1 MLLEKLTEGVV
12 IKNMQKEVTP
22 LITKWSKIG
31 LLEGLK
37 DDNARSNMAR
47 LLENQAKELLRESSG
62 ANALGTGDIQG
73 FAAVAFPL
81 VRRVFG
87 SLIANELVSVQPM
100 SLPSGMIFF
109 MDFIR
114 NNAIGM
120 ASGSAVFEASE
131 SIYGG
136 GRKGAEITKGIILT
150 GSAAEKGLY
159 NIAHGYHKA
168 RRHAVF
174 AAGSTTTLVV
184 VSGGVISAGT
194 AASEPQAK
202 LVRFD
207 PDILQSASK
216 YVVVDVKLDA
226 AAVGFDGL
234 VNEQNVFAASLAY
247 VTQSTSA
254 GDGGSAVH
262 ATHAASA
269 ALGAEASEPSPVTNG
284 GLQLVRRLSTYNK
297 DTKRLRLV
305 IEDTNSKISNT
316 NPSSEAAL
324 STSLSGDLYLAL
336 SLPVIDGVTA
346 PTGDL
351 LQPGTA
357 LGILKNT
364 SELEG
369 TDSTKM
375 PELRIFVNSMMIS
388 TEARKLRASW
398 TPELSQDL
406 NAYHNIDAEVELTN
420 LLSEQISQEIDQM
433 LLNDLV
439 KGATAGTYYWSRRP
453 GKFVNRATGS
463 DIGYNLPGAS
473 GNDGYAAPPDFTGN
487 VSMWYETLIETIND
501 VSAQIMRKTLRGGA
515 TFLVTSPEVANILE
529 FTAGF
534 RASATHS
541 EEKGSVG
548 VVNVGSISKKFDVM
562 VSTYFPRNVILVG
575 RKGSGFLES
584 GYVYSPYVPLQMTPT
599 VFDPD
604 NFTPRKAVMTR
615 FGRKMVRPDMYGLVI
630 VQDLLG

>member
-1 MLLEKLTEGVV
+1 MVERLTEGVV
-12 IKNMQKEVTP
+12 IKNMQKEVAP
-22 LITKWSKIG
+22 MLAKWSKLG

-62 ANALGTGDIQG
+62 ANALGTGDVQG

-114 NNAIGM
+114 NNTIGM

-136 GRKGAEITKGIILT
+136 GRVGAEITKGIILT

-168 RRHAVF
+168 RRHSIF
-174 AAGSTTTLVV
+174 ATGSTAV
-184 VSGGVISAGT
+184 VSVVATGAFTGSSAT
-194 AASEPQAK
+194 DAQAK

-207 PDILQSASK
+207 PDVLGSSKK
-216 YVVVDVKLDA
+216 YVVLDIA
-226 AAVGFDGL
+226 LSGSSGGALDL
-234 VNEQNVFAASLAY
+234 YNYVNEQNVFATSLAY
-247 VTQSTSA
+247 VTASTTSYAGSSA
-254 GDGGSAVH
+254 SGAG
-262 ATHAASA
+262 AT
-269 ALGAEASEPSPVTNG
+269 EPSAFAGG
-284 GLQLVRRLSTYNK
+284 GLTLVRRLSTYNK
-297 DTKRLRLV
+297 DTKVLRV
-305 IEDTNSKISNT
+305 VVET
-316 NPSSEAAL
+316 EAATQITNAGTNGSAAVL
-324 STSLSGDLYLAL
+324 TSGLDTDLKLAI
-336 SLPVIDGVTA
+336 SLPVIDQVTA

-369 TDSTKM
+369 VDNTKM

-453 GKFVNRATGS
+453 GKFVNRTTGADISSAT
-463 DIGYNLPGAS
+463 PT
-473 GNDGYAAPPDFTGN
+473 APPDFTGN

-515 TFLVTSPEVANILE
+515 TFLVTSPEVANVLE